1 MKIISVRISLLLV
14 LIVLTEPNIAGQ
26 HGWTVNPADFVYD
39 GSVTAIIILDSEE
52 VTEGTMGAFV
62 DGECRGFI
70 DASYYWLTGRTIFR
84 ITCYSNQSSG
94 EILNFKYYDP
104 GGEGTYYEINET
116 IEFTAGMT
124 EGSSWSP
131 LEFHITGIISGAPIV
146 GEISPPTCTVST
158 GSVVLS
164 GLPSSGTW
172 TLTRYPDEVS
182 TSGTGTSTTISG
194 IPSGTYNFTVT
205 NEDGIVSDFSDDV
218 VIPPQPPSPA
228 APSQTVDCTQG
239 AGNAVVTVTSPIGSG
254 LEYSLDGGTFQ
265 PETIFNSVDNGSHI
279 ITVRNS
285 DGCTTTGSSFDISC
299 ACANPTTVT
308 LSSTS
313 GNTCGIESLTVG
325 DNTFGGSATTVS
337 ITHNGAGS
345 VSPASSSTSPFSFT
359 YTPVVADIGNV
370 IEIMVT
376 TDNPLGSPCSAA
388 TATYALTV
396 DTVPGSPVPGAI
408 THPTCGLSTGSVV
421 LEGLPSTGTW
431 TIISSPGSQS
441 ITGTGTNTTFT
452 SLLEGTYTFTV
463 TNSYGCTSEQSEEV
477 LINPQPE
484 TPSSPSVGTI
494 TPPTCSVTT
503 GSVNLF
509 GLPVTGTWTLTM
521 YPGTIATTG
530 TGSSTTISG
539 LETGTYNFTVSNAA
553 GCSSVP
559 SANVVIPAQPPTPTV
574 PVIGMIV
581 QPTYEV
587 PTGSLVLEGLPSS
600 GSWTVTRTPGNI
612 ISTGTGTSTTITGL
626 GPGVYN
632 FTVTNSHGC
641 TSISSDDVVIST
653 PGTPDLIITNPDP
666 VCYPETVDLTAD
678 EITDGSTPG
687 LTYTYWLDSE
697 ATQEYATPAEA
708 TEGTYYI
715 RGTTATG
722 FFDIEPVVVT
732 VDQPPIADA
741 GPDQVLNFVFHTELN
756 AAPVD
761 LGHGTWTVVMGS
773 GTINNDTLAST
784 AVSNLSLNENVFLWT
799 VTNGA
804 CPAATDFVSI
814 IVNELVIPTLI
825 TPNNDSYNEYFILRG
840 IEALGQ
846 TELIIFDRRG
856 ALVYKNDNYDN
867 SWNGVD
873 QNGNQLPAD
882 TYFYTIKSANG
893 IPYSGYIV
901 IKR

>member
-14 LIVLTEPNIAGQ
+14 LIVLTAPNIAGQ
-26 HGWTVNPADFVYD
+26 HGWTVNPADFAYN
-39 GSVTAIIILDSEE
+39 GSVTAVVILDSEE

-62 DGECRGFI
+62 DGECRGFV

-84 ITCYSNQSSG
+84 LTCYSNQSSG

-104 GGEGTYYEINET
+104 AGEGTYYDINET

-131 LEFHITGIISGAPIV
+131 LEFHITGIIPGAPIV

-194 IPSGTYNFTVT
+194 IPSGTYNFTVI

-265 PETIFNSVDNGSHI
+265 PETIFNSVDNGSHV

-313 GNTCGIESLTVG
+313 GNTCGTESLTVG

-345 VSPASSSTSPFSFT
+345 VSPASSNTSPFSFT

-441 ITGTGTNTTFT
+441 ITGSGTNTTFT

-503 GSVNLF
+503 GSVNLL

-521 YPGTIATTG
+521 YPGTITTTG

-559 SANVVIPAQPPTPTV
+559 SANVVIPAQPPTPTA

-581 QPTYEV
+581 QPTYDV

-626 GPGVYN
+626 EPGVYN

-653 PGTPDLIITNPDP
+653 PGTPDLIITDPDP

-708 TEGTYYI
+708 TEGTYYV
-715 RGTTATG
+715 RGTTETG

-756 AAPVD
+756 AAPLD

-846 TELIIFDRRG
+846 TELTIFDRRG

-882 TYFYTIKSANG
+882 TYFYTINSANG